1 MCEERPTIQIGFRV
15 GKLTVESQTEERKNG
30 YIIWRCRCDCGGTI
44 LLDTRCLQRGTVQ
57 DCGCSTVVKPGQRDI
72 TGLRFGMLVAIAPTG
87 ESKKDVG
94 TIWHCR
100 CDCGGEIDA
109 PLRQLTSGYRKS
121 CGCLSHPRRKDY
133 VGRQFGLLTVLKYAG
148 KRNGQHRWNCICRC
162 GNTIE
167 VGQTR
172 LQAGKTIS
180 CGCVSRG
187 EYGIS
192 LQKNAPNAGVVGGN
206 TVSKRRKQQNIAGL
220 RSGKVTAIAPTNT
233 KRRGLFLWR
242 CRCDCGTEFLVEPY
256 KIVNHKIQSCGCARK
271 GHNLKDL
278 AGRRFG
284 KLTVLR
290 RLDEKI
296 GSSYAWLCQCDCGKT
311 LKVSTNALLSTPG
324 TRSCGCGRVEAV
336 MKTLDTYGTVSEHCH
351 FVDGTCVE
359 KILPQKPQRNNTSG
373 YTGVQ
378 VRGNRYIA
386 IITFKRKVYYLGS
399 YTKIEDAVTVRRQAE
414 AHLFGTFLDW
424 YYTEYPSVKN
434 DMQKHEN
441 TALCHAEACNVMA
454 EKEQRGPHN

>member
-1 MCEERPTIQIGFRV
+1 MSDTRPHIQVGFHV
-15 GKLTVESQTEERKNG
+15 GKLEVIAATDQRKNG
-30 YIIWRCRCDCGGTI
+30 YTVWRCRCECGNEI
-44 LLDTRCLQRGTVQ
+44 LLDTRCLQRGTVR
-57 DCGCSTVVKPGQRDI
+57 DCGCNTVVKPGQRDI
-72 TGLRFGMLVAIAPTG
+72 TGMRFGMLVAIMPTG

-94 TIWHCR
+94 AIWHCR
-100 CDCGGEIDA
+100 CDCGGEVDA
-109 PLRQLTSGYRKS
+109 PLRQLTSGYRRS
-121 CGCLSHPRRKDY
+121 CGCLSHPPRKNY
-133 VGRQFGLLTVLKYAG
+133 VGQQFGLLTVLKYAG
-148 KRNGQHRWNCICRC
+148 KRNGQHRWRCICRC
-162 GNTIE
+162 GNTVE

-187 EYGIS
+187 DYELS
-192 LQKNAPNAGVVGGN
+192 LQKAVQDAG
-206 TVSKRRKQQNIAGL
+206 TAFCSKISKRRNQQNIAGL

-233 KRRGLFLWR
+233 KRRGVFLWR

-256 KIVNHKIQSCGCARK
+256 KIVNQKIQSCGCGRK
-271 GHNLKDL
+271 GHNMKDL
-278 AGRRFG
+278 SGLRFG
-284 KLTVLR
+284 KLTVLH

-296 GSSYAWLCQCDCGKT
+296 GSSYAWFCQCDCGKT

-336 MKTLDTYGTVSEHCH
+336 MKTLDMYGTVAEHCH

-359 KILPQKPQRNNTSG
+359 KILNQKLQRNNTSG

-386 IITFKRKVYYLGS
+386 IITFKQKVYYLGS

-424 YYTEYPSVKN
+424 YAKEYPNMKN
-434 DMQKHEN
+434 DLKKIEN
-441 TALCHAEACNVMA
+441 TNPCHKEADKV
-454 EKEQRGPHN
+454 R